1 MSEQTE
7 VDSEA
12 TDPSGDDPLGVES
25 PANAF
30 WAIVSLEPV
39 TSPVKTWRGT
49 IHGTSMSGCA
59 SKAVRAARKAY
70 PGTRAKSI
78 VIVLEK
84 VEAK

>member
-1 MSEQTE
+1 MSEQID

-12 TDPSGDDPLGVES
+12 TDPTSDDPIEAES

-30 WAIVSLEPV
+30 LAIVSLEPV

-49 IHGTSMSGCA
+49 IQGTSMSGSA
-59 SKAVRAARKAY
+59 SKAVRAARKAF

-84 VEAK
+84 IS